1 MRCACVDIGSNTT
14 RLLVADC
21 DGRVLHTVHEERVFT
36 RIGAAVAGGDTIPVA
51 KQAEVIEVVAAQ
63 LAIARAHGAE
73 RVRAVATAAIRRASD
88 GIEFVRAIH
97 GATGLKVEILSDRE
111 EARLAFVGA
120 AGMLDGDRP
129 RPLGVLDVGGGSS
142 EVVVG
147 EAPAT
152 ISWWASVPIGSG
164 TLAAR
169 YLESDPPAPAQLR
182 AARREVRSAVDRLA
196 APRPAHTVA
205 VGGSAT
211 SLCLLAGE
219 QLDSAALEGA
229 LNVLSSEPSAA
240 VAERF
245 AIDPQR
251 ARLLPAG
258 LLILE
263 ELSRALGSSLSVG
276 RGGIREGVVLE
287 AGAHEPRAAHPAP

>member
-21 DGRVLHTVHEERVFT
+21 DGEVLRAVHEERAFT
-36 RIGAAVAGGDTIPVA
+36 RIGAAVAAGDTIPRA
-51 KQAEVIEVVAAQ
+51 KRAEVIAVVAGQ
-63 LAIARAHGAE
+63 LAVARAHGAE

-88 GIEFVRAIH
+88 GVEFVRAIR
-97 GATGLKVEILSDRE
+97 AETGLEVEILSDRE

-120 AGMLDGDRP
+120 AGTLAEAWP
-129 RPLGVLDVGGGSS
+129 EPLGVLDVGGGSS

-147 EAPAT
+147 EAPRT
-152 ISWWASVPIGSG
+152 IVWWASVSLGSG

-169 YLESDPPAPAQLR
+169 HFASDPPTAAELRSARAEVR
-182 AARREVRSAVDRLA
+182 AALDRLE

-211 SLCLLAGE
+211 SLSRLAGE
-219 QLDSAALEGA
+219 SLDPDALGAALA
-229 LNVLSSEPSAA
+229 LLSSAP
-240 VAERF
+240 AEVIAQRY

-263 ELSRALGSSLSVG
+263 GLGRSLGGTISVG
-276 RGGIREGVVLE
+276 RGGIREGVLLE
-287 AGAHEPRAAHPAP
+287 AGAR

>member
-21 DGRVLHTVHEERVFT
+21 DGRILRAIHEERVFT
-36 RIGAAVAGGDTIPVA
+36 RIGAAVADGDTIPAV
-51 KQAEVIEVVAAQ
+51 KQAEVIAVVAAQ

-73 RVRAVATAAIRRASD
+73 RVRAVATAAIRRASN

-97 GATGLKVEILSDRE
+97 GETGLKVEILSDRE
-111 EARLAFVGA
+111 EARLAFIGA
-120 AGMLDGDRP
+120 AGTLDGDQP

-142 EVVVG
+142 EVVIG
-147 EAPAT
+147 EAPGT
-152 ISWWASVPIGSG
+152 IIWWASVPLGSG
-164 TLAAR
+164 SLAAR
-169 YLESDPPAPAQLR
+169 HLISDPPSAAELD
-182 AARREVRSAVDRLA
+182 AARREVRSALDRLE
-196 APRPAHTVA
+196 APRPERTVA

-211 SLCLLAGE
+211 SLSRLAGPQLDTETLEHALGLLLA
-219 QLDSAALEGA
+219 
-229 LNVLSSEPSAA
+229 EPSAA
-240 VAERF
+240 VAERY

-258 LLILE
+258 LLILD
-263 ELSRALGSSLSVG
+263 ELGRALGGSLSVG

-287 AGAHEPRAAHPAP
+287 AGADER